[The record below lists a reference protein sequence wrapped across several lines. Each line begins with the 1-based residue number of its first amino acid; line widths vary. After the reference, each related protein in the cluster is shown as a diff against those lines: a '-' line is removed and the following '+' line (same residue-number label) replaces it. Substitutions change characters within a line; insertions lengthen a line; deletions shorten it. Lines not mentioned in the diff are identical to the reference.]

1 VHHCATRQRH
11 TKMFDMRFHQP
22 KFRNS
27 FSLVFRMGENNG
39 NYALPWRHGARQ
51 LQVFLLPCWIGG
63 MKLGWRKAS
72 LHLRVV
78 KNKILK
84 FELLQTTYSKH
95 IKVKQ
100 IVALQGYNLT
110 VIPPN
115 TTPENI
121 REIFPFIF
129 LLFLSCQLDC
139 VRSLLIFVLPLNQ
152 FQKWTRTPR

>member
-1 VHHCATRQRH
+1 
-11 TKMFDMRFHQP
+11 
-22 KFRNS
+22 
-27 FSLVFRMGENNG
+27 
-39 NYALPWRHGARQ
+39 
-51 LQVFLLPCWIGG
+51 

-121 REIFPFIF
+121 REIFPF
-129 LLFLSCQLDC
+129 LFLSRQLDC
-139 VRSLLIFVLPLNQ
+139 VRSLLIFIYPFISFKNGRERVRPL
-152 FQKWTRTPR
+152 